1 MNNTNPPQPPHAENI
16 PQLPDAEFWKRKL
29 AAYLHDPPSKA
40 LDIRTHG
47 ERSDEAFR
55 AAGFVDQE
63 IGEYFKHADH
73 TGAAID
79 RIPFPNSSAANISCA
94 FDGIRN
100 AFIHPLGSGNPQQPL
115 KLPFAKEFPSAEL
128 GIEGSQSVQPI
139 LSQESLNGLANDAE
153 RWRARFF
160 AHWRLWRKHAVEK
173 DYRLGLL
180 PADTRI
186 PDHSIWTHMQVVSAL
201 AGCVQQIEDDQ
212 LQWHPAFLKVQIG
225 GVQEFIAQARSTRD
239 LWSGSYLLSWLMAA
253 GLKRLS
259 ELVGPDAVIYPN
271 LQGQPLFDLMWRD
284 ELWSKVSI
292 GEGIQTVW
300 ERLKHDDKDLLTPNL
315 PNVFLAVVPAKR
327 ARDYAEAVLKAIRDE
342 WKRIAAAVWEACD
355 RVGLMDDEGSFTK
368 SQRKERFDRQ
378 VEQFLSIS
386 WQVNPWPATLND
398 ALKLAGGFNSEM
410 PVAEAKKRVQAII
423 KMATQDMDHA
433 HRDGRFYEGGDQ
445 GPKTKLNNVG
455 LGWSIILALNGWQLD
470 AVRQTRA
477 FKAANPGQW
486 QVGVFNNKDSLNGK
500 DEAVAGG
507 ETWFNRA
514 INKGRPW
521 SILFKHNDWMGAVTL
536 IKRVWHL
543 AYLRDKW
550 RLRTDGENFKM
561 PSTRGIAAHEPFS
574 DGDEEDPEN
583 TPASEKYFA
592 VLALDGDEIGKWVS
606 GQKTPNFATQLADYY
621 DANGTV
627 RQGVKGYFEQP
638 RFGGFLQTQR
648 PLSASYHLQFSETLS
663 NFALQ
668 CARPIVEVF
677 DGRLIY
683 AGGDDVV
690 ALLPADSALAC
701 ARCLR
706 MAFRGDTGLKDELQ
720 RNAAKLRKGGA
731 ANQDFSYQQLAEKEG
746 LLDAP
751 HAGVIA
757 RLEEGKLDDNHKPIP
772 VLVPGPAA
780 DCSVGIA
787 IAHFKAPLQDVVR
800 AAQAA
805 EKRAKRQLGRG
816 AVAVTLMKHSGEII
830 EWGCQ
835 WKSGGLEAFEAMV
848 EALHSQAVSAK
859 FPHRIIELVANYQ
872 AEVENP
878 APCQKRLG
886 ETRPYENF
894 HTVVDDVLQ
903 KEIGTAAE
911 RQKGKKPDAS
921 QVKQVQDAVATYLAA
936 ISDSSNDPVRTAQLK
951 VAALIGLC
959 QTVAFTHRISED

>member
-1 MNNTNPPQPPHAENI
+1 
-16 PQLPDAEFWKRKL
+16 
-29 AAYLHDPPSKA
+29 
-40 LDIRTHG
+40 
-47 ERSDEAFR
+47 
-55 AAGFVDQE
+55 
-63 IGEYFKHADH
+63 
-73 TGAAID
+73 
-79 RIPFPNSSAANISCA
+79 
-94 FDGIRN
+94 
-100 AFIHPLGSGNPQQPL
+100 
-115 KLPFAKEFPSAEL
+115 
-128 GIEGSQSVQPI
+128 
-139 LSQESLNGLANDAE
+139 
-153 RWRARFF
+153 
-160 AHWRLWRKHAVEK
+160 
-173 DYRLGLL
+173 
-180 PADTRI
+180 
-186 PDHSIWTHMQVVSAL
+186 
-201 AGCVQQIEDDQ
+201 
-212 LQWHPAFLKVQIG
+212 
-225 GVQEFIAQARSTRD
+225 
-239 LWSGSYLLSWLMAA
+239 
-253 GLKRLS
+253 
-259 ELVGPDAVIYPN
+259 
-271 LQGQPLFDLMWRD
+271 MWRD

-292 GEGIQTVW
+292 GEGSQTVW
-300 ERLKHDDKDLLTPNL
+300 DSLNYKDKDKDKDMDLLTPNL
-315 PNVFLAVVPAKR
+315 PNVFLAVVPEKR
-327 ARDYAEAVLKAIRDE
+327 ACEFAEAVLKAIKDE
-342 WKRIAAAVWEACD
+342 WKRIAEAVWEVCD
-355 RVGLMDDEGSFTK
+355 GAGLMDDEGGFTK
-368 SQRKERFDRQ
+368 SERKERFDRQ

-386 WQVNPWPATLND
+386 WQVTPWPATLD
-398 ALKLAGGFNSEM
+398 EALKLADGFNSGM
-410 PVAEAKKRVQAII
+410 PVAEARERVQAII
-423 KMATQDMDHA
+423 KMATEDMDHA
-433 HRDGRFYEGGDQ
+433 HRDGRFYVGGAQ
-445 GPKTKLNNVG
+445 GPKNKLNNVG

-470 AVRQTRA
+470 AVRQTRE

-507 ETWFNRA
+507 ETWLNRA
-514 INKGRPW
+514 NNYGKPW
-521 SILFKHNDWMGAVTL
+521 SILFKHKDWVGAVTL

-550 RLRTDGENFKM
+550 GLRTDGEHFKM

-592 VLALDGDEIGKWVS
+592 VIALDGDEIGKWVS
-606 GQKTPNFATQLADYY
+606 GQKTPTFATQLADYY

-627 RQGVKGYFEQP
+627 RQGVKDYFEQP
-638 RFGGFLQTQR
+638 HFGGFLQTQR

-706 MAFRGDTGLKDELQ
+706 MAFRGDTRLKAELQ
-720 RNAAKLRKGGA
+720 QNAVKLMQNKA
-731 ANQDFSYQQLAEKEG
+731 ANQGFYYQQLAANEV
-746 LLDAP
+746 LLNAP
-751 HAGVIA
+751 TDGFVE
-757 RLEEGKLDDNHKPIP
+757 RLDKPDQNHKPIP

-848 EALHSQAVSAK
+848 EALQSQAVSAK
-859 FPHRIIELVANYQ
+859 FPHRIIELVEKYQ
-872 AEVENP
+872 AEVGSP

-886 ETRPYENF
+886 ETRPYEKF
-894 HTVVDDVLQ
+894 HEVADDVLQ

-911 RQKGKKPDAS
+911 RQRGKKPDAS
-921 QVKQVQDAVATYLAA
+921 QVKRVQDAVATYLGA
-936 ISDSSNDPVRTAQLK
+936 ISDSSNNPVRTAQLK